1 MRLSKS
7 RKKSWRRIRRTP
19 YDSPLIRQI
28 CCSVL
33 ILELAFGV
41 QAGMVGGILEV
52 SRSEESVTKA
62 QSPLKEKEPDYER
75 TSGVKI
81 RLKDGQ
87 IDFYRKEEFKS
98 TD

>member
-1 MRLSKS
+1 MRFSKS

-19 YDSPLIRQI
+19 HDSPLIRHI

-41 QAGMVGGILEV
+41 REGIAGGIL
-52 SRSEESVTKA
+52 RINHKEESVTETWT
-62 QSPLKEKEPDYER
+62 SYKEQGPDYEK
-75 TSGVKI
+75 TSGVQI

-98 TD
+98 ND